1 MAIEITPKPKI
12 KAPLWAINL
21 LILCLI
27 LLAAL
32 LVSYIYFKK
41 ASEKLTEDLKVTT
54 AENIL
59 AQEIKERS
67 QELSLYQKKIDDFGI
82 LISEHKKTVNIFEFL
97 ERTTH
102 PNVWFSDFGFD
113 SPKNMVEVSG
123 QAESFVVL
131 GQQLLIFKKEEVIKA
146 INLSDV
152 SIGEEGGVNFSLS
165 LTFNNQIFK

>member
-12 KAPLWAINL
+12 KAPLWAIIL
-21 LILCLI
+21 LGLCLI

-32 LVSYIYFKK
+32 FISYIYFKK
-41 ASEKLTEDLKVTT
+41 GSEKLAENLKVTT

-59 AQEIKERS
+59 AQEIKEKS
-67 QELSLYQKKIDDFGI
+67 QELSLYQKKIDVFGI
-82 LISEHKKTVNIFEFL
+82 LISEHKKTVNIFDFL

-102 PNVWFSDFGFD
+102 PNVWFSGFSFD
-113 SPKNMVEVSG
+113 SSKNMVKVSG

-131 GQQLLIFKKEEVIKA
+131 GQQLKIFKKEEIIKA

-152 SIGEEGGVNFSLS
+152 SIGEKGGINFSLD
-165 LTFNNQIFK
+165 LTFDNQVFK